1 MVAGKQDALLAQMRK
16 GTLQYCVLALLAD
29 EERYGFDLV
38 RSLAETDGMVT
49 SEGTIYP
56 LLSRLARDGFLTSEW
71 VADEAPHPRKY
82 YRLSPAG
89 RGRLNNMCREFD
101 AFTTKI
107 ERLMKAAGKEV

>member
-1 MVAGKQDALLAQMRK
+1 
-16 GTLQYCVLALLAD
+16 
-29 EERYGFDLV
+29 
-38 RSLAETDGMVT
+38 
-49 SEGTIYP
+49 
-56 LLSRLARDGFLTSEW
+56 